1 MKKKLKTLLVV
12 AVAAV
17 AGYNVYA
24 SHVECEYSDVILA
37 NVEALAEGEVYPSEC
52 SVYCQPDDRYTCIII
67 YSGDNVQN
75 TTCLG
80 HRKR

>member
-24 SHVECEYSDVILA
+24 SHVKSEYSDVVLA
-37 NVEALAEGEVYPSEC
+37 NVEALAMTEEEFI
-52 SVYCQPDDRYTCIII
+52 R
-67 YSGDNVQN
+67 
-75 TTCLG
+75 TTCCLPILTYDTCKG
-80 HRKR
+80 CDGKTHTYAVKVNN

>member
-24 SHVECEYSDVILA
+24 SHVKSEYSDVVLA
-37 NVEALAEGEVYPSEC
+37 NVEALAQSEIG
-52 SVYCQPDDRYTCIII
+52 SNEYICIGTGNVVCPG
-67 YSGDNVQN
+67 SGKLVAAYY
-75 TTCLG
+75 
-80 HRKR
+80 KRRNLE

>member
-24 SHVECEYSDVILA
+24 SHVKSEYSDVVLA
-37 NVEALAEGEVYPSEC
+37 NVEALAMTEEEFI
-52 SVYCQPDDRYTCIII
+52 R
-67 YSGDNVQN
+67 
-75 TTCLG
+75 TTCCRPILTYDTCRG
-80 HRKR
+80 CDEKTHTYAVKINN

>member
-24 SHVECEYSDVILA
+24 SHVESEYSDVVLA
-37 NVEALAEGEVYPSEC
+37 NVEALAETEDSISDEIWHRH
-52 SVYCQPDDRYTCIII
+52 D
-67 YSGDNVQN
+67 YSLENGTPGVNCWKGGSDN
-75 TTCLG
+75 CLL
-80 HRKR
+80 K

>member
-24 SHVECEYSDVILA
+24 SHVKSEYSDVVLA
-37 NVEALAEGEVYPSEC
+37 NVEALAMTEEEFIRKTCCRPVLTNDTCEGCDGEPHSFAVEVKN
-52 SVYCQPDDRYTCIII
+52 Q
-67 YSGDNVQN
+67 
-75 TTCLG
+75 
-80 HRKR
+80 